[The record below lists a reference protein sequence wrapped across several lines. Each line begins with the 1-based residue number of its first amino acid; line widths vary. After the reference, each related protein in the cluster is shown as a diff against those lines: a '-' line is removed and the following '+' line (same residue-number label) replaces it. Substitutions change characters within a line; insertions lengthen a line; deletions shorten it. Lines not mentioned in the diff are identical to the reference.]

1 MIHNGFPSYLID
13 MILSLG
19 RNVITKKSIRQKT
32 FFLAL
37 LACIFL
43 FSFFNNPEKSLLP
56 GCYFKSLTGN
66 DCPSCGLS
74 RSFYEFSHLNFP
86 KAFQFHLFGPVLF
99 VLFLLVFLKL
109 LIEIMLKRRVRIKMK
124 PAIFR
129 FGIISLFCGWI
140 IYWLIRLV

>member
-1 MIHNGFPSYLID
+1 

-19 RNVITKKSIRQKT
+19 RNVISKKSIQQNF

-37 LACIFL
+37 FVCIFL
-43 FSFFNNPEKSLLP
+43 FSFFNNPEKSILP
-56 GCYFKSLTGN
+56 GCYFKSSTGY

-74 RSFYEFSHLNFP
+74 RSFYEFSHLNFL
-86 KAFQFHLFGPVLF
+86 KAFQFHLFGPMLYV
-99 VLFLLVFLKL
+99 VFLIVALKL
-109 LIEIMLKRRVRIKMK
+109 LIEIILKRSVRIKIK

-129 FGIISLFCGWI
+129 FGIIFFFSGWI